1 MNSSYNRWDC
11 LACKRGQWFPSPLVL
26 THRLVC
32 MLGKTLKGDSR
43 MTGCLSDMASYWS
56 TEIIPIMN
64 SVQCGGFRTLSPES
78 WLSDTSGETLRFGSH
93 DLIRHT
99 CVNCDGGQVS
109 ECGFELLVFPIF
121 LMCGFEFPF
130 IFRSW
135 RRTISGHEILAL
147 CLERR
152 AREPQDEF
160 PRRSENGEV
169 PSSRKRGLI

>member
-1 MNSSYNRWDC
+1 MGLLDMQTRPVVP
-11 LACKRGQWFPSPLVL
+11 FTLVL

-64 SVQCGGFRTLSPES
+64 SVQCGEFRTLSPES

-99 CVNCDGGQVS
+99 CVNCDGGKVS

-130 IFRSW
+130 IFRIW